1 MRLGDY
7 VTDYRGAEALFRTP
21 TQRTWFGLFL
31 VSLLLLPFIA
41 GQYLTFLACL
51 VAIHVI
57 AATGLNITT
66 GFTGLISIG
75 HAVFLGVGAY
85 TVAVLAGLGTPFWLS
100 LPAGAGLAA
109 GVGLAVGLPSLRI
122 KGLYLAVATLAAQF
136 LLSFVFRE
144 WESVT
149 GGVRGLS
156 VPPATLAGWAFDSDA
171 KIYFLIMPLA
181 VLVVLG
187 ARNLF
192 RTRIGRAFIAI
203 RDRDLSAE
211 VIGINLFRYK
221 LLSFAIGAA
230 YAGLAGGLWAY
241 FYRAITPENFTLQLG
256 IFYLAAIIV
265 GGLGSHS
272 RDRSWARCSWLWC
285 PNSCARWSAWP
296 LSTPP
301 HAAIL
306 LSPLREIVFGVLIIA
321 FLIFEPHGLAEIWR
335 RVRRYFFLW
344 PFRT

>member
-7 VTDYRGAEALFRTP
+7 VMDYPSAEALFRTP
-21 TQRTWFGLFL
+21 TQRTWLGLFL

-75 HAVFLGVGAY
+75 HAVFVGVGAY
-85 TVAVLAGLGTPFWLS
+85 TVAVLANLGTPFWLS

-109 GVGLAVGLPSLRI
+109 LIGLAVGLPSLRI

-136 LLSFVFRE
+136 ILSFVFRE

-149 GGVRGLS
+149 GGVRGLNI
-156 VPPATLAGWAFDSDA
+156 PPATLAGWAFDSDA
-171 KIYFLIMPLA
+171 KIYFLILPLT

-203 RDRDLSAE
+203 RDRDISAE
-211 VIGINLFRYK
+211 VIGIDLFRYK

-241 FYRAITPENFTLQLG
+241 FYRAITPDSFTLQLG
-256 IFYLAAIIV
+256 IFYLAAVIV
-265 GGLGSHS
+265 GGLGSILGS
-272 RDRSWARCSWLWC
+272 VLGALFMALVPELLRALVGLAALYSSDV
-285 PNSCARWSAWP
+285 
-296 LSTPP
+296 
-301 HAAIL
+301 AIL
-306 LSPLREIVFGVLIIA
+306 LSPLREIVFGALIIA

-335 RVRRYFFLW
+335 RVRRFFFLW

>member
-1 MRLGDY
+1 M
-7 VTDYRGAEALFRTP
+7 
-21 TQRTWFGLFL
+21 
-31 VSLLLLPFIA
+31 
-41 GQYLTFLACL
+41 
-51 VAIHVI
+51 
-57 AATGLNITT
+57 
-66 GFTGLISIG
+66 
-75 HAVFLGVGAY
+75 FLGVGAY

-109 GVGLAVGLPSLRI
+109 GIGLAVGLPSLRI

-149 GGVRGLS
+149 GGVRGLN
-156 VPPATLAGWAFDSDA
+156 VPPATLAGWVFDSDA

-211 VIGINLFRYK
+211 VIGIDLFRYK

-241 FYRAITPENFTLQLG
+241 FYRAITPDSFTLQLG

-265 GGLGSHS
+265 GGLGSILGAVLGAVFMALVPELL
-272 RDRSWARCSWLWC
+272 RALVGL
-285 PNSCARWSAWP
+285 AA
-296 LSTPP
+296 LYSTN
-301 HAAIL
+301 AAIL